1 MRRRAGLLGIIVAS
15 KSGVRGRG
23 TKEAPLI
30 VQSPRKRLDL
40 GSSGEIQDPF
50 YPGVTSTPSKSRDV
64 PMQKTPVVLQNSS
77 FDADVDV
84 TGSEVTTV
92 GDTSFIVEEGEVT
105 ILDNKD
111 DQDSDSYSDTSSD
124 SDDPT
129 FDLNYLGDA
138 LRELDEDLDDDS
150 ELSTDSE
157 EDMFYR
163 EEESGDEI
171 STMGSSGAT
180 DKDQSAS
187 PSPLQ
192 LSVAA

>member
-1 MRRRAGLLGIIVAS
+1 MAS

-23 TKEAPLI
+23 TKEAPLS

-138 LRELDEDLDDDS
+138 LQELDEDLDDDS

-192 LSVAA
+192 LFVAT

>member
-1 MRRRAGLLGIIVAS
+1 
-15 KSGVRGRG
+15 G
-23 TKEAPLI
+23 T
-30 VQSPRKRLDL
+30 
-40 GSSGEIQDPF
+40 DPF

-84 TGSEVTTV
+84 TGSGVTTV
-92 GDTSFIVEEGEVT
+92 SGTSFIVEEGEVT

-163 EEESGDEI
+163 
-171 STMGSSGAT
+171 
-180 DKDQSAS
+180 
-187 PSPLQ
+187 
-192 LSVAA
+192 

>member
-1 MRRRAGLLGIIVAS
+1 MLRRAGLLGIIVAS

-64 PMQKTPVVLQNSS
+64 PTQKTPVVLQNSS

-111 DQDSDSYSDTSSD
+111 DQDSDSYSNTSSD

-192 LSVAA
+192 LSVAT

>member
-1 MRRRAGLLGIIVAS
+1 MAS

-23 TKEAPLI
+23 TKEAPLS

-40 GSSGEIQDPF
+40 GSSGEIQGNLCSLGCCF
-50 YPGVTSTPSKSRDV
+50 
-64 PMQKTPVVLQNSS
+64 LFS

-129 FDLNYLGDA
+129 LY
-138 LRELDEDLDDDS
+138 
-150 ELSTDSE
+150 
-157 EDMFYR
+157 
-163 EEESGDEI
+163 
-171 STMGSSGAT
+171 
-180 DKDQSAS
+180 
-187 PSPLQ
+187 
-192 LSVAA
+192 VAVCFVFSFQI